1 MKNFIYK
8 TGLLFLL
15 TLFLAITQI
24 SCSDDDNST
33 GSNEPVGE
41 SGQDPAL
48 VGTWK
53 LTKILAPLATTP
65 EAVGL
70 ELLASF
76 SANATLQ
83 FTTTDADGTAI
94 DEGSW
99 STADGNLTITIEGED
114 PATSPYTVV
123 GNIATISAFPVDFQG
138 TVVLASLEFTK
149 Q

>member
-1 MKNFIYK
+1 MKTIHK
-8 TGLLFLL
+8 KLVLMLLFVGIL
-15 TLFLAITQI
+15 I
-24 SCSDDDNST
+24 SCSDNKKSST
-33 GSNEPVGE
+33 EPE
-41 SGQDPAL
+41 STNGNDQAL

-83 FTTTDADGTAI
+83 FTTTDVDGTAI

-99 STADGNLTITIEGED
+99 STSNGNLTITIEGED

-138 TVVLASLEFTK
+138 SVLLASLEFTK

>member
-1 MKNFIYK
+1 MITIHKKIILV
-8 TGLLFLL
+8 LLFIGI
-15 TLFLAITQI
+15 FI
-24 SCSDDDNST
+24 SCSDDKSST
-33 GSNEPVGE
+33 EPESNNGND
-41 SGQDPAL
+41 QAL

-53 LTKILAPLATTP
+53 LTKILAPIATTP
-65 EAVGL
+65 AAVGL

-76 SANATLQ
+76 SDNGTLQ
-83 FTTTDADGTAI
+83 FTTTDSDGTAI

-138 TVVLASLEFTK
+138 SVLLASLEFTK

>member
-33 GSNEPVGE
+33 GPDDTTGE

-48 VGTWK
+48 VGTWT
-53 LTKILAPLATTP
+53 LTKILAPFPTTP
-65 EAVGL
+65 EGVGISL
-70 ELLASF
+70 EADF
-76 SANATLQ
+76 NADGSLQ

>member
-1 MKNFIYK
+1 MITIHKKIILV
-8 TGLLFLL
+8 LLFIGI
-15 TLFLAITQI
+15 FI
-24 SCSDDDNST
+24 SCSDDKSST
-33 GSNEPVGE
+33 EPESNNGND
-41 SGQDPAL
+41 QAL

-53 LTKILAPLATTP
+53 LTKILAPIATTP
-65 EAVGL
+65 AAVGL

-76 SANATLQ
+76 SDNGTLQ
-83 FTTTDADGTAI
+83 FTTTDSDGTAI

-99 STADGNLTITIEGED
+99 STADGNLTITIAGED

-138 TVVLASLEFTK
+138 SVLLASLEFTK

>member
-1 MKNFIYK
+1 MITIHKKIILV
-8 TGLLFLL
+8 LLFIGI
-15 TLFLAITQI
+15 FI
-24 SCSDDDNST
+24 SCSDDKSST
-33 GSNEPVGE
+33 EPE
-41 SGQDPAL
+41 STNGNDQAL

-53 LTKILAPLATTP
+53 LTKILAPIATTP
-65 EAVGL
+65 AAVGL

-76 SANATLQ
+76 SDNGTLQ
-83 FTTTDADGTAI
+83 FTTTDSDGTAI

-138 TVVLASLEFTK
+138 SVLLASLEFTK

>member
-1 MKNFIYK
+1 MKTIHKKFVIL
-8 TGLLFLL
+8 LLF
-15 TLFLAITQI
+15 IGI
-24 SCSDDDNST
+24 IVSCSDDKSST
-33 GSNEPVGE
+33 EPE
-41 SGQDPAL
+41 PTKNNDQAL

-53 LTKILAPLATTP
+53 LTKILAPIATTP

-76 SANATLQ
+76 SANGTLQ
-83 FTTTDADGTAI
+83 FTTTDSDGTAI
-94 DEGSW
+94 DDGSW
-99 STADGNLTITIEGED
+99 TTADGNLTITIEGED

-138 TVVLASLEFTK
+138 SVLLASLEFTK